1 MLSDRIQAVPG
12 SETVAISDSVK
23 RKRAAGDDV
32 VDLSVGEPDF
42 PTPTP
47 VVKAAEKALHDGHT
61 HYGPSAGIPEL
72 REAIVERQIQR
83 RGTEC
88 AIQNTLVTPAKH
100 ALLTFFLCTLDPGDE
115 VILPTPAW
123 VSYEPQIRLCG
134 GTATHVLTQAG
145 RINPDDIKEA
155 LTPDTKA
162 IVLNSPANPTGTVQ
176 PEATIKALLD
186 IAQDEDVWIVSD
198 EVYGELTYGDHAAL
212 SPARIQG
219 SLDNVAIV
227 DGVSKAYAMTGWRIG
242 WLLGPRTLIQSALK
256 VQQHSITHPTLF
268 AQYGAAEALGG
279 DQSQLE
285 RMRTAFKQRRD
296 YVADR
301 LDDLGATCPALDGAF
316 YAFPR
321 FPDIEDGHAFAQRLL
336 ETQGVAVTPG
346 EAFGTGGEGHVRL
359 SYAAS
364 QGDLET
370 AFDRIEDA
378 LEQ

>member
-23 RKRAAGDDV
+23 EKRAAGEDV

-42 PTPTP
+42 PTPPP

-72 REAIVERQIQR
+72 REAIVERQSHR

-88 AIQNTLVTPAKH
+88 AIENTLVTPAKH
-100 ALLTFFLCTLDPGDE
+100 ALFTFFLCTLDPGDE

-134 GTATHVLTQAG
+134 ATAMHAQTQG
-145 RINPDDIKEA
+145 GHINPDDINEA

-176 PEATIKALLD
+176 PEATVKALLD
-186 IAQDEDVWIVSD
+186 IAQDDELWLVSD
-198 EVYGELTYGDHAAL
+198 EVYGELTHGSHTAQ

-219 SLDNVAIV
+219 SLDNVAII

-242 WLLGPRTLIQSALK
+242 WLLGPTPLIQSALK

-268 AQYGAAEALGG
+268 AQYGAAEALRG

-285 RMRTAFKQRRD
+285 RMKTAFEQRRD
-296 YVADR
+296 YVVDR
-301 LDDLGATCPALDGAF
+301 LDDLGATYPAPDGAF

-321 FPDIEDGHAFAQRLL
+321 FPGIEDGHAFAKHLL

-364 QGDLET
+364 QEALET
-370 AFDRIEDA
+370 AFDRIESA